1 MIKEKEKL
9 SDSKLIEV
17 FDMEWIRKNNLS
29 PPLNKHWGNNP
40 FHYLN
45 AAYPGE
51 FQDWQFCRVRKGHW
65 NKSTGLQVLHILLKE
80 KYKMAEEDVLQ
91 TCDTK

>member
-1 MIKEKEKL
+1 MMQLILWIEKGIEVLKWVIEENEKL

-45 AAYPGE
+45 AAYSGE
-51 FQDWQFCRVRKGHW
+51 FQ
-65 NKSTGLQVLHILLKE
+65 
-80 KYKMAEEDVLQ
+80 
-91 TCDTK
+91 